1 MVWSSHPPVVVFAQ
15 VAHDAQHAGPRQWR
29 YASMAAHR
37 VDSAGIIVLRA
48 TFVWTQSPGGSA
60 MNHEA
65 PRHLY
70 RSNQHRMI
78 AGVAGG
84 LAEYFNLDPT
94 VVRVLL
100 FLALLTM
107 GPFGLLGYAV
117 LAFLIPPTPTGG
129 TTPL

>member
-1 MVWSSHPPVVVFAQ
+1 
-15 VAHDAQHAGPRQWR
+15 
-29 YASMAAHR
+29 
-37 VDSAGIIVLRA
+37 
-48 TFVWTQSPGGSA
+48 
-60 MNHEA
+60 MNQQT

-70 RSNQHRMI
+70 RSTHNRML

-100 FLALLTM
+100 FLVLLTM
-107 GPFGLLGYAV
+107 GPFGLVGYGI
-117 LAFLIPPTPTGG
+117 LAFLIPPASTGG

>member
-1 MVWSSHPPVVVFAQ
+1 
-15 VAHDAQHAGPRQWR
+15 
-29 YASMAAHR
+29 
-37 VDSAGIIVLRA
+37 
-48 TFVWTQSPGGSA
+48 
-60 MNHEA
+60 MNQPS

-70 RSNQHRMI
+70 RSTKNRML

-107 GPFGLLGYAV
+107 GPFGLLGYGV
-117 LAFLIPPTPTGG
+117 LAFLIPPAPPSG
-129 TTPL
+129 TTQL